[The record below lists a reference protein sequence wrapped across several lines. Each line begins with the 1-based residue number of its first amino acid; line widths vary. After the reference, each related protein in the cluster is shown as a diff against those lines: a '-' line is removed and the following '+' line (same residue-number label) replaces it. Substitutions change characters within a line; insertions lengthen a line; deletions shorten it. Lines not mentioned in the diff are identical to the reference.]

1 MCRYLSRVDPS
12 ILARSIASSHMTGRR
27 LNLLISL
34 AILAFFKPL
43 FKTAK
48 NLHKFPSR
56 SETVLG
62 LSQSCYQRHVPRTGY
77 SKSVVTRVVFLKM
90 SRAAIKGRHISCL
103 LSEMKYG
110 KSASFVDYCLF
121 VHPIINRLLSFC
133 PSYHKCPQCRRH
145 WSQKYWEK
153 WLNVGSNP
161 RVVSILW
168 EGCNLLF

>member
-1 MCRYLSRVDPS
+1 
-12 ILARSIASSHMTGRR
+12 MTGRR

-62 LSQSCYQRHVPRTGY
+62 HSQSCYQRHVPRTGY

-121 VHPIINRLLSFC
+121 VHPIINVHSAEDTGPKSIGKSGLTWVQILGWFPFC
-133 PSYHKCPQCRRH
+133 GKDVIYSSR
-145 WSQKYWEK
+145 S
-153 WLNVGSNP
+153 
-161 RVVSILW
+161 
-168 EGCNLLF
+168 